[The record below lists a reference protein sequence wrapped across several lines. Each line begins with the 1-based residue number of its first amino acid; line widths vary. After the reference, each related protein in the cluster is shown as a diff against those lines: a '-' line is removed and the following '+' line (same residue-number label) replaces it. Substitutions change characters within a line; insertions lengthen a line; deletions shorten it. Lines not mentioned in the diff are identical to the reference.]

1 MKAQLLKMEINM
13 LDEINR
19 NAKAHMAKAIE
30 SLKSELNKLRTGRAH
45 PNLLEHIKVDYYGN
59 LTPLNQIASITVAD
73 SRTLSITPWDK
84 NMIQPI
90 EKAIINSDL
99 GLNPSTAGTVIRI
112 PLPPLTEERRKN
124 LVRLVKTE
132 AENAR
137 IAVRN
142 IRRDANNN
150 IKNLY
155 KEKQIGEDE
164 ERRAQENI
172 QKLTDN
178 FIKEIDRIL
187 ADKEKELLEI

>member
-1 MKAQLLKMEINM
+1 M

-19 NAKAHMAKAIE
+19 NTETHMAKAIE

-45 PNLLEHIKVDYYGN
+45 PSLLEHIKVDYYGN
-59 LTPLNQIASITVAD
+59 PTPLNQIASVTVTD
-73 SRTLSITPWDK
+73 SRTLSVTPWDK
-84 NMIQPI
+84 TMVQPI

-99 GLNPSTAGTVIRI
+99 GLNPNTAGTVIRV
-112 PLPPLTEERRKN
+112 PLPSLTEERRKD
-124 LVRLVKTE
+124 LVRVVKTE

-172 QKLTDN
+172 QRLTDD
-178 FIKEIDRIL
+178 FIKEIDEIL

>member
-1 MKAQLLKMEINM
+1 M

-19 NAKAHMAKAIE
+19 NTETHMAKAIE

-45 PNLLEHIKVDYYGN
+45 PGLLEHIKVDYYGN
-59 LTPLNQIASITVAD
+59 PTPLNQIASVTVTD
-73 SRTLSITPWDK
+73 SRTLSVTPWDK
-84 NMIQPI
+84 TMVQPI

-99 GLNPSTAGTVIRI
+99 GLNPNTAGTVIRV
-112 PLPPLTEERRKN
+112 PLPSLTEERRKD
-124 LVRLVKTE
+124 LVRVVKTE

-172 QKLTDN
+172 QRLTDD
-178 FIKEIDRIL
+178 FIKEIDEIL

>member
-1 MKAQLLKMEINM
+1 M